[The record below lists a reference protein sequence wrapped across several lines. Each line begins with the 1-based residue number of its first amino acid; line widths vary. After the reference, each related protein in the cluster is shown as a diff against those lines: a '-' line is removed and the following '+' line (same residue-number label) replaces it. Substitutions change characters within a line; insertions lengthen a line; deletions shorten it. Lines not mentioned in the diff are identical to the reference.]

1 MGRAA
6 AFSFSAKME
15 ARSGVWLL
23 LLLSIG
29 VFVQAAPSG
38 DLLER
43 LDNHDLD
50 ALVEIDEEQP
60 EKADA
65 AQERKAPIDD
75 LAKQA
80 KQANEE
86 ERDRKDSKDPYK
98 QRKTYT
104 KAMKKYEKRTKW
116 EKEHPVVRNGKKRKF
131 DPLNDFKN
139 PSNERKRAAKIAKDI
154 YRIIKKP
161 VAKKATLSA
170 VDRSVLRIKERGRK
184 DAAKLK
190 RIRKAIIRRD
200 KREKKRQRKDDS
212 RLTKEKRKPKLAI
225 KHRIE
230 KVMSDEDK
238 KLEKDPRKASPEA
251 IAAVERSAQP
261 VRKKAYGASYRSAP
275 PQLD

>member
-139 PSNERKRAAKIAKDI
+139 PSNERKRA
-154 YRIIKKP
+154 
-161 VAKKATLSA
+161 TLSA

-200 KREKKRQRKDDS
+200 KREKTRQRKDDS

-275 PQLD
+275 PAQQLD

>member
-6 AFSFSAKME
+6 AFSAKME

-131 DPLNDFKN
+131 DPLNDFK
-139 PSNERKRAAKIAKDI
+139 
-154 YRIIKKP
+154 
-161 VAKKATLSA
+161 KATLSA

-200 KREKKRQRKDDS
+200 KREKTRQRKDDS

-261 VRKKAYGASYRSAP
+261 VRKKAYGASYRSEP
-275 PQLD
+275 P

>member
-1 MGRAA
+1 MG
-6 AFSFSAKME
+6 FSAKME

-116 EKEHPVVRNGKKRKF
+116 EKEHPVVETGRREN
-131 DPLNDFKN
+131 LIH
-139 PSNERKRAAKIAKDI
+139 STTS
-154 YRIIKKP
+154 RIQ
-161 VAKKATLSA
+161 AMSA
-170 VDRSVLRIKERGRK
+170 RGLQRLQRTFIGLLRSL
-184 DAAKLK
+184 LP
-190 RIRKAIIRRD
+190 RR
-200 KREKKRQRKDDS
+200 QHC
-212 RLTKEKRKPKLAI
+212 LL
-225 KHRIE
+225 
-230 KVMSDEDK
+230 
-238 KLEKDPRKASPEA
+238 
-251 IAAVERSAQP
+251 
-261 VRKKAYGASYRSAP
+261 
-275 PQLD
+275 

>member
-1 MGRAA
+1 MG
-6 AFSFSAKME
+6 FSAKME

-43 LDNHDLD
+43 LDNHVLD

-131 DPLNDFKN
+131 DPL
-139 PSNERKRAAKIAKDI
+139 NERKRAAKIAKDI

-230 KVMSDEDK
+230 KVMSDE
-238 KLEKDPRKASPEA
+238 
-251 IAAVERSAQP
+251 V
-261 VRKKAYGASYRSAP
+261 
-275 PQLD
+275 

>member
-50 ALVEIDEEQP
+50 ALVEID
-60 EKADA
+60 
-65 AQERKAPIDD
+65 
-75 LAKQA
+75 
-80 KQANEE
+80 EE

-200 KREKKRQRKDDS
+200 KREKTRQRKDDS

-261 VRKKAYGASYRSAP
+261 VRKKAYGASYRSEP
-275 PQLD
+275 PAQQLD

>member
-1 MGRAA
+1 MGIA
-6 AFSFSAKME
+6 SEME

-29 VFVQAAPSG
+29 VFIQAAPTGMSQ
-38 DLLER
+38 DDVLER
-43 LDNHDLD
+43 LDNHDVD
-50 ALVEIDEEQP
+50 AFVEKDEE
-60 EKADA
+60 
-65 AQERKAPIDD
+65 RKSPIDD

-80 KQANEE
+80 KEANEQD
-86 ERDRKDSKDPYK
+86 RDKKDSKDPYK
-98 QRKTYT
+98 QRRTYT
-104 KAMKKYEKRTKW
+104 KAMKKYEARSKW
-116 EKEHPVVRNGKKRKF
+116 ERAHPVVRNGQKRKF
-131 DPLNDFKN
+131 DALNDFKN

-154 YRIIKKP
+154 YKIIKKP

-251 IAAVERSAQP
+251 IAAAERSAQP

-275 PQLD
+275 PAQQLD

>member
-104 KAMKKYEKRTKW
+104 KAMKKYEKRT
-116 EKEHPVVRNGKKRKF
+116 F

-200 KREKKRQRKDDS
+200 KREKTRQRKDDS